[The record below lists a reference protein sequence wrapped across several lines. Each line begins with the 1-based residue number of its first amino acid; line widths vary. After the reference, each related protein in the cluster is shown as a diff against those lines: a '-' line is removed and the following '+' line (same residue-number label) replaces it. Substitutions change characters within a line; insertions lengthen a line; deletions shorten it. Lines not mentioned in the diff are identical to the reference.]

1 MKRVTVCRSPVRC
14 IGVGVVALVWSVAAA
29 AAQSPPLGEVARQE
43 AERRREQPAA
53 AKIYT
58 NKDLPPSAQ
67 DRGPL
72 PSAYPDTSDQASA
85 APAPEASAQ
94 PSGKVAGPGEEPV
107 RNQAWWR
114 DRIGQVRERLR
125 VLEEE
130 AEALQSRINV
140 LSRDF
145 VSRDNPVQRTRIGEE
160 RAVAIEELAR
170 ARDAIALGRQEIA
183 DIEEEAR
190 RASVPPGWLR

>member
-14 IGVGVVALVWSVAAA
+14 IGVGVVVLMWCVAAP

-43 AERRREQPAA
+43 AERRREQPAS

-72 PSAYPDTSDQASA
+72 PSAYPDTSDST
-85 APAPEASAQ
+85 PAPEASAQ

-107 RNQAWWR
+107 RDQAWWR
-114 DRIGQVRERLR
+114 DRIGQARERLR

-145 VSRDNPVQRTRIGEE
+145 VSRDNPVQRARIGEE
-160 RAVAIEELAR
+160 RTVAIEELAR